1 MLQLIPRLED
11 NAKTHGFEDALPVC
25 LTCMTIS
32 YPLLLPLLLLLLL
45 LPLLLPRPK
54 CVIKTS

>member
-11 NAKTHGFEDALPVC
+11 NAKTHEFETALPVC

-32 YPLLLPLLLLLLL
+32 YPLLLPLLLLLL
-45 LPLLLPRPK
+45 PLLLLRPK